1 MGVEMARYV
10 DSKRFDFPEWLLQ
23 NGIDVR
29 FQRILQFTQSERR
42 SEFFGQWELLIDKRK
57 ELTLAEEKIRQSIID
72 RSNFIESNKISE
84 WKDLNPIEER
94 DKLDFLSEVSEEIR
108 KIHNNKIKLREEI
121 TSLTILVDLLLRLV
135 EGEISDIIGIQKF
148 AEAGRRN
155 RASNWEW
162 VEERRREYIASRMAR
177 GDFQE

>member
-1 MGVEMARYV
+1 MGVDMTKSV

-23 NGIDVR
+23 KGIDVR
-29 FQRILQFTQSERR
+29 FQRILQITQSERR
-42 SEFFGQWELLIDKRK
+42 SEFFSQWKLLIDKRK

-108 KIHNNKIKLREEI
+108 KIHKYKIK
-121 TSLTILVDLLLRLV
+121 
-135 EGEISDIIGIQKF
+135 IQI
-148 AEAGRRN
+148 EVMQQMN
-155 RASNWEW
+155 TH
-162 VEERRREYIASRMAR
+162 EYPHLHL
-177 GDFQE
+177 